1 MNPIAELIHRG
12 SRWYG
17 ESAAVTGGGKEI
29 GFRELDRRSNR
40 LANALAGLSPGTG
53 QRVGVL
59 LGNRAEYVEIDFAIA
74 KAGKVRSPIN
84 PRLVAREREWI
95 LTDTGADTLIFESS
109 FAPFVESVVDKV
121 EELRH
126 LIVIDGEFRGAH
138 QYESLLEEASDRP
151 PAIDVELGA
160 PSFILYT
167 SGTTGRPKGATSTV
181 RGRLAATT
189 NMLSDEIDAR
199 PGDAMAHLGAMAHG
213 SGSKVLAYYLR
224 GARNVPV
231 PKFDPEA
238 FLRLMLEERIT
249 ATFLVPTMIAMLVDA
264 ADGKPVADN
273 PLRNVSYGGAPITA
287 PALEAAMHCFG
298 NVFVQVYGSC
308 EAPHPALVLPRHE
321 HLVDAEHRSRLTS
334 VGREVTNVSIRLADD
349 EGNPVEPGQN
359 GEMWIRGANVMQGY
373 WENQEATEAVLRDG
387 WYRSGDVARQDEDGL
402 YYIVD
407 RARDMI
413 ISGGLNIYPAE
424 IEGVIAEHPDVRE
437 VAVVGVPDDRWGEAV
452 KAFVVPRG
460 GTSIEPDSILAICRE
475 GLAGYKKP
483 RYVEFVDDLPK
494 GSTGKILKREL
505 VSADWEGRDRH
516 V

>member
-12 SRWYG
+12 ARWYG
-17 ESAAVTGGGKEI
+17 ESVAVSGEGVEI

-40 LANALAGLSPGTG
+40 LANALAALSPGTG
-53 QRVGVL
+53 QRVSVL

-95 LTDTGADTLIFESS
+95 LSDTAADTLIFEAS
-109 FAPFVESVVDKV
+109 FAPFVDSVAGRLP
-121 EELRH
+121 ELKH
-126 LIVIDGEFRGAH
+126 LIAVGGDFPGAH
-138 QYESLLEEASDRP
+138 AYERLLEDGSDRAP
-151 PAIDVELGA
+151 GIDVDPDA

-181 RGRLAATT
+181 AGRLAATT
-189 NMLSDEIDAR
+189 NMLSDELDAR
-199 PGDAMAHLGAMAHG
+199 KGDAMAHLGAMAHG

-238 FLRLMLEERIT
+238 FLRQMVDQRLT
-249 ATFLVPTMIAMLVDA
+249 GTFLVPTMIAMLVDA
-264 ADGKPVADN
+264 AGGRPVPDN
-273 PLRNVSYGGAPITA
+273 PLRTVSYGGAPITA
-287 PALEAAMHCFG
+287 PALESAIEVFG
-298 NVFVQVYGSC
+298 NVFTQVYGSC
-308 EAPHPALVLPRHE
+308 EAPHPALVLPPE
-321 HLVDAEHRSRLTS
+321 AHLVDADHRSQLTS
-334 VGREVTNVSIRLADD
+334 VGREVTNVQIRLADA
-349 EGNPVEPGQN
+349 EGNPVEPGEK
-359 GEMWIRGANVMQGY
+359 GEMWIRGGNVMRGY
-373 WENQEATEAVLRDG
+373 WDNQEATDAVLADG
-387 WYRSGDVARQDEDGL
+387 WYRSGDVAWQDEDGL
-402 YYIVD
+402 FYIVD

-424 IEGVIAEHPDVRE
+424 IEGVISEHPAVRE

-452 KAFVVPRG
+452 KAFVVARDG
-460 GTSIEPDSILAICRE
+460 IDLDEDTIVSLCRE

-505 VSADWEGRDRH
+505 VSAEWAGRERR